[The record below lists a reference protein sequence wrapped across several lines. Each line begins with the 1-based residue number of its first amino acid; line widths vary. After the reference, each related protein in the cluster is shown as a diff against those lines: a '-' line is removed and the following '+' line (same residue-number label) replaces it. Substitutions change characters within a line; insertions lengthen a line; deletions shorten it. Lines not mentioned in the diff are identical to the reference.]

1 MNHTTRIRIHGIV
14 QGVGFRPFVY
24 RTAINRD
31 LTGYV
36 LNCGRC
42 VEIVVTGSDNKI
54 ERFLSDLQ
62 TKNPPLSKIYGIKT
76 TRIPGRDLR
85 EFTIKTSK
93 KHSGAGSSII
103 PPDTGICDDCLQEL
117 FDPTNPHESSQMIF
131 DSSVTPRT
139 NV

>member
-24 RTAINRD
+24 RTAIKRD

-42 VEIVVTGSDNKI
+42 VEIVVTGSDSKI

-76 TRIPGRDLR
+76 TLGDIATGY
-85 EFTIKTSK
+85 
-93 KHSGAGSSII
+93 AGI
-103 PPDTGICDDCLQEL
+103 
-117 FDPTNPHESSQMIF
+117 
-131 DSSVTPRT
+131 
-139 NV
+139 